1 MNNSSLTNIQNLIES
16 LENAV
21 FADELL
27 KEIHTELMTNN
38 IQLNHKL
45 MSKLDSYCGFDDSE

>member
-1 MNNSSLTNIQNLIES
+1 MNDNRMKNIQNLIES

-27 KEIHTELMTNN
+27 KELHTEIMVNH
-38 IQLNHKL
+38 IQINHKL